1 MGAKIRQFRERL
13 GMSQKQLADALGL
26 NQSAVA
32 LWETGKTTPTNQ
44 NLIRLADILGCKP
57 GDLFG

>member
-1 MGAKIRQFRERL
+1 MGAKIRQFREQL
-13 GMSQKQLADALGL
+13 GMTQKELAEALGL
-26 NQSAVA
+26 QQATISF
-32 LWETGKTTPTNQ
+32 WENGKIAPSNQ